1 MTALIDIRHISYAYP
16 TPGRNTPPA
25 LNDLSLQIAA
35 GDYVAIVGANGSG
48 KSTLARHLNALLVPD
63 DGYVRVGGLNTRDR
77 AHHTEIRRTV
87 GMVFQRPE
95 DQIVATVVEH
105 DVAFGLENLG
115 LDPDIIRARVED
127 TLKAVSLWGER
138 ERPPHMLSAG
148 QMQRLALAGILA
160 MRPDCIVFDEATAML
175 DPVGRQATRQMM
187 RDLNNDGLTI
197 LTITHRMDEAL
208 DADRVV
214 VLDHGRVA
222 LDDVPARIFRNA
234 EVLHRLGL
242 DVPSLAK
249 LATALRRA
257 VPDLPEDA
265 TTVTSLVGAIDAYPH
280 RTTPITQEP
289 PAPPAQTMAIVEA
302 HGLSHT
308 YMRGTPFARQS
319 LDHVDIAVHAGGA
332 HGLVGATGS
341 GKSTLMQHL
350 NGLLRP
356 QEGTVHVA
364 GHDLSDAKTDLR
376 AIRRM
381 AGLVFQRPEVQIF
394 EQYVGDEISYGPR
407 LAGLAGEELRSR
419 VRWAMDLVGLDFEG
433 FKDRMTFALSG
444 GEQRKVALASTL
456 ALQPRVLLLDE
467 PTAGLDPR
475 SRTELL
481 ARVSHLQKT
490 GVTLILSS
498 HEMTDITALTQ
509 RITVMDHGRSQYTG
523 SVAEIFADGERL
535 QNWGL
540 AQPVVTQVAE
550 GLRSRGWPLAVG
562 IVDSEHLSQALA
574 HELGTAILGPRR

>member
-1 MTALIDIRHISYAYP
+1 M
-16 TPGRNTPPA
+16 
-25 LNDLSLQIAA
+25 
-35 GDYVAIVGANGSG
+35 AIVGANGSG

-63 DGYVRVGGLNTRDR
+63 DGYVRVGGLNTRDPAHR
-77 AHHTEIRRTV
+77 AEIRRTV

-115 LDPDIIRARVED
+115 LPPDEIRARVED
-127 TLKAVSLWGER
+127 ALKAVSLWDER

-187 RDLNNDGLTI
+187 RDLNDDGLTI

-222 LDDVPARIFRNA
+222 LDDEPARIFRSA

-242 DVPSLAK
+242 ELPPLAE
-249 LATALRRA
+249 LATSLRRA
-257 VPDLPEDA
+257 MPGLPEDA
-265 TTVTSLVGAIDAYPH
+265 TTVASLVGAIDAYPH
-280 RTTPITQEP
+280 QTALLAQEP
-289 PAPPAQTMAIVEA
+289 PAPPAQTPAIIEA
-302 HGLSHT
+302 HGLSHI

-319 LDHVDIAVHAGGA
+319 LDHVDITVGSGGA

-356 QEGTVHVA
+356 QEGTVHIA
-364 GHDLSDAKTDLR
+364 GHDLSDAETDLR

-381 AGLVFQRPEVQIF
+381 AGLVFQRPEAQIF
-394 EQYVGDEISYGPR
+394 EQYVGDEIAYGPR
-407 LAGLAGEELRSR
+407 LAGLTGEELRSR
-419 VRWAMDLVGLDFEG
+419 VRWAMDLLGLDFEG

-475 SRTELL
+475 SRAELL
-481 ARVSHLQKT
+481 ERLSGLRRT
-490 GVTLILSS
+490 GMTLILAS
-498 HEMTDITALTQ
+498 HEMADITALTQ
-509 RITVMDHGRSQYTG
+509 HITVMDHGRSQHTG
-523 SVAEIFADGERL
+523 SVAEVFADGDRL
-535 QNWGL
+535 RNWGL
-540 AQPVVTQVAE
+540 EQPVITQVAE
-550 GLRSRGWPLAVG
+550 GLRSRGWSLVAG
-562 IVDSEHLSQALA
+562 IVDAEHLSHALA
-574 HELGTAILGPRR
+574 RQLTAATPEPRR

>member
-1 MTALIDIRHISYAYP
+1 MTALIDIRHITYTYP
-16 TPGRNTPPA
+16 TPGQDAPPA
-25 LNDLSLQIAA
+25 LDDLSLQIAS

-63 DGYVRVGGLNTRDR
+63 DGYIRVGGLNTGDP
-77 AHHTEIRRTV
+77 AHHAEIRRTV

-95 DQIVATVVEH
+95 DQIVATVAEH

-115 LDPDIIRARVED
+115 LPPDEIRARVED
-127 TLKAVSLWGER
+127 ALRAASLWEDR

-175 DPVGRQATRQMM
+175 DPAGRQTTRRMM
-187 RDLNNDGLTI
+187 RDLNDDGLTI
-197 LTITHRMDEAL
+197 LAITHRMDEAL

-214 VLDHGRVA
+214 VLDRGRVA
-222 LDDVPARIFRNA
+222 LDGEPARIFQDDK
-234 EVLHRLGL
+234 VLHQLGL
-242 DVPSLAK
+242 SIPPLAE

-257 VPDLPEDA
+257 IPGLPEDA
-265 TTVTSLVGAIDAYPH
+265 TTVASLVGAVDAWPH
-280 RTTPITQEP
+280 RTTPVMQEP
-289 PAPPAQTMAIVEA
+289 PAPPTQTPAIIEAQ
-302 HGLSHT
+302 GLSHV

-319 LDHVDIAVHAGGA
+319 LDHVDIAVRPGGA

-356 QEGTVHVA
+356 QEGTVHIA
-364 GHDLSDAKTDLR
+364 GHDLGDAETDLR

-381 AGLVFQRPEVQIF
+381 AGLVFQCPEAQIF
-394 EQYVGDEISYGPR
+394 EQYVGDEIAYGPR
-407 LAGLAGEELRSR
+407 LAGLTGEDLRSR

-456 ALQPRVLLLDE
+456 ALQPRILLLDE

-475 SRTELL
+475 SRAELL
-481 ARVSHLQKT
+481 GRLNRLRGT

-498 HEMTDITALTQ
+498 HEMEDIAALTQ
-509 RITVMDHGRSQYTG
+509 HITVMDHGLSRHTG
-523 SVAEIFADGERL
+523 SVAEVFADGDWL

-540 AQPVVTQVAE
+540 EQPVVTQVAE
-550 GLRSRGWPLAVG
+550 ALRSRGWPLAAG
-562 IVDSEHLSQALA
+562 IVDAEHLSHALA
-574 HELGTAILGPRR
+574 TATLEPRR